1 MMQNSGVIYSP
12 KGVKGV
18 KWCNQNPFSLCSIN
32 KKSPRMWRPFACYRG
47 KAREIKGRR
56 DSWLSGEV
64 CFYKDGGGISYF
76 PGIGG

>member
-1 MMQNSGVIYSP
+1 MLPPRPNHTLRES
-12 KGVKGV
+12 
-18 KWCNQNPFSLCSIN
+18 FSHAQ
-32 KKSPRMWRPFACYRG
+32 RTWRPFACYRG

-56 DSWLSGEV
+56 DSWLSGKV